1 MPGRMLQSVCLATL
15 EEIRRIPGL
24 EKVDRLHICEMV
36 QRRGGYKNVG
46 YDKIF
51 SWIEQ
56 VLVCAKQNDVMYVN
70 VPLPRKFFEIM
81 PDDHLGPV
89 LEAIGRTC
97 TIPLKKSLP
106 TIRLK
111 APDGAGG
118 ALPGGYLTMSP
129 YVYCFWYLLVA
140 LDRLLAEDLNAYG
153 MMILDEQNRNEKIL
167 ENLHFYR
174 YLRSANLMDRVIDY
188 PVFRTN
194 KQNLTT
200 ARNRARNSALLR
212 VTCCLVC

>member
-1 MPGRMLQSVCLATL
+1 MGFYTIYIDDSASASDLNDPLFLLQAALVRADSDAWKNVECVCLATL

-89 LEAIGRTC
+89 SMD
-97 TIPLKKSLP
+97 PN
-106 TIRLK
+106 
-111 APDGAGG
+111 
-118 ALPGGYLTMSP
+118 P
-129 YVYCFWYLLVA
+129 YEVS
-140 LDRLLAEDLNAYG
+140 EP
-153 MMILDEQNRNEKIL
+153 E
-167 ENLHFYR
+167 
-174 YLRSANLMDRVIDY
+174 
-188 PVFRTN
+188 
-194 KQNLTT
+194 
-200 ARNRARNSALLR
+200 LLR
-212 VTCCLVC
+212 VLTLS